1 MNIFSKIY
9 SVFLAAAV
17 VLTTFGQLQTSQSFE
32 KVYTHSTGNDTAT
45 YSNISSQNIWGVIN
59 LDGSTS
65 LFNLFSSS
73 ESEEDRKNGLESI
86 TGRES
91 TLTKISSYYLLFAR
105 DITLSPSVGDLLYP
119 FHFYF

>member
-1 MNIFSKIY
+1 MNIFSKIN

-17 VLTTFGQLQTSQSFE
+17 VFSTFGQLQILQGVEQGF
-32 KVYTHSTGNDTAT
+32 THTTANDAAT
-45 YSNISSQNIWGVIN
+45 YSNITSQNIWGVIN
-59 LDGSTS
+59 LDGSNS
-65 LFNLFSSS
+65 LFNLFSNS
-73 ESEEDRKNGLESI
+73 ESEEDRKKSLESI

-91 TLTKISSYYLLFAR
+91 ALTKISSLYLLLAR